1 MSGIAMQTPEKN
13 AQILQTHAG
22 LILGIVQSIQNPELQ
37 PQIEQALQQSEQNGW
52 GSLVQ
57 AIRKILGGDREESL
71 LNELDEEDRIIAEAI
86 LKGLQDPSTLPQPGQ
101 NSDATMAAPMLAKM
115 INEASRGDH
124 NAVIML
130 GSMAEQMSAAGGDMA
145 NLGAV
150 LKSMID
156 GKRNT
161 DKLCDRIGPQGE
173 SLIIQI
179 LDELA
184 KLDVH

>member
-1 MSGIAMQTPEKN
+1 MNGITMQTPEKHS
-13 AQILQTHAG
+13 QILQTHAG
-22 LILGIVQSIQNPELQ
+22 LILGVVQSIQNTDLQ
-37 PQIEQALQQSEQNGW
+37 PQIEQALQLSEKNGW
-52 GSLVQ
+52 ASLVQ
-57 AIRKILGGDREESL
+57 TIRKIISGDREESL
-71 LNELDEEDRIIAEAI
+71 LQGLDDEDRIIAEAI
-86 LKGLQDPSTLPQPGQ
+86 LNGLQDPSTLPKQGQ
-101 NSDATMAAPMLAKM
+101 NADATMAAPMLAKM

-150 LKSMID
+150 LKDMID
-156 GKRNT
+156 GERNI

-173 SLIIQI
+173 SLITQI
-179 LDELA
+179 VGELG

>member
-1 MSGIAMQTPEKN
+1 MNGIAMQAPEKQ
-13 AQILQTHAG
+13 AQIIQTHAG

-37 PQIEQALQQSEQNGW
+37 PQIEQALQLSEQNGW
-52 GSLVQ
+52 GSLVR
-57 AIRKILGGDREESL
+57 AIRKILSGDREVSL
-71 LNELDEEDRIIAEAI
+71 LKGLDEEDYIIAEAI
-86 LKGLQDPSTLPQPGQ
+86 LKGLQDPSTLPKPGQ

-150 LKSMID
+150 IKAMID
-156 GKRNT
+156 GERNT
-161 DKLCDRIGPQGE
+161 DKLCDRMGPQGE
-173 SLIIQI
+173 SLITQI
-179 LDELA
+179 LDELG
-184 KLDVH
+184 KLDIH